1 MPKRLKMLATDRD
14 NYKRDL
20 QNLQTQ
26 YAAYRSENEA
36 GRVKRVPDALAE
48 SVALFTDSW
57 RDQLGV
63 QKIANDLGVTKGYL
77 YKLAVRGRE
86 LMATPLMSPEQVD
99 ELRASLRSAT
109 PTEPEQIQVVRRV
122 AVTVDLNDPVA
133 LSRFDDMYMLIRGKG
148 DLALALEAA
157 AKASTPTIVHHQW
170 RVAHRAVAPPA
181 PVEE

>member
-1 MPKRLKMLATDRD
+1 MKLKMLATDRE

-20 QNLQTQ
+20 QNLKQQ

-36 GRVKRVPDALAE
+36 GRVKRVPDSLAE
-48 SVALFTDSW
+48 SVALFTDAW

-63 QKIANDLGVTKGYL
+63 QKIASDLGVTKGYL

-86 LMATPLMSPEQVD
+86 LIATPLITPEQAD
-99 ELRASLRSAT
+99 ELRASLRSGT
-109 PTEPEQIQVVRRV
+109 PTEPEPTPVQRRI
-122 AVTVDLNDPVA
+122 AAITVDLNDPIA
-133 LSRFDDMYMLIRGKG
+133 LTRFDDMYMLIRGKG

-170 RVAHRAVAPPA
+170 RVAHRAVVPPA